1 MAALDFPNSPSNGDT
16 YSANGLTYTY
26 NSSSTKWVRTSPS
39 VGAQGATGPTGSQGA
54 AGAQGATG
62 SGGGTGAQGATGS
75 GGSTG
80 AQGATGATGAQG
92 AAAAGTNGIVKQVLS
107 QTTNSTVY
115 YNYYQGPIDSG
126 LSLTINCADAN
137 NKILIEYT
145 IYGAGT
151 ADTSSSSARYYGSR
165 LLRGSTVVAEGGSNN
180 KMTGYTNSGN
190 ALDCHSFSY
199 LDTPGAGNHT
209 YKVQVRHHLGASYG
223 NYLIVNRSRD
233 GNYTTASTIT
243 CSEIEV

>member
-1 MAALDFPNSPSNGDT
+1 M
-16 YSANGLTYTY
+16 
-26 NSSSTKWVRTSPS
+26 
-39 VGAQGATGPTGSQGA
+39 
-54 AGAQGATG
+54 
-62 SGGGTGAQGATGS
+62 
-75 GGSTG
+75 
-80 AQGATGATGAQG
+80 
-92 AAAAGTNGIVKQVLS
+92 S

-145 IYGAGT
+145 IYGSGT
-151 ADTSSSSARYYGSR
+151 TNTSSSGARYYGSR

-180 KMTGYTNSGN
+180 KMTGYSSAGN
-190 ALDCHSFSY
+190 VLDCHSFSY

-209 YKVQVRHHLGASYG
+209 YKVQVRHHLSASYS
-223 NYLIVNRSRD
+223 NYLVVNRSRD
-233 GNYTTASTIT
+233 GLYTTASTIT

>member
-1 MAALDFPNSPSNGDT
+1 M
-16 YSANGLTYTY
+16 
-26 NSSSTKWVRTSPS
+26 
-39 VGAQGATGPTGSQGA
+39 
-54 AGAQGATG
+54 
-62 SGGGTGAQGATGS
+62 
-75 GGSTG
+75 
-80 AQGATGATGAQG
+80 
-92 AAAAGTNGIVKQVLS
+92 S

-145 IYGAGT
+145 LYGAATTGN
-151 ADTSSSSARYYGSR
+151 SSIGGGRYFGSR

-180 KMTGYTNSGN
+180 KMTGYTDTGN
-190 ALDCHSFSY
+190 DQLDCHSFSY

-209 YKVQVRHHLGASYG
+209 YKVQVRHHLGASYS
-223 NYLIVNRSRD
+223 NYLVVNRSRN
-233 GNYTTASTIT
+233 GSYTTASTIT

>member
-1 MAALDFPNSPSNGDT
+1 M
-16 YSANGLTYTY
+16 
-26 NSSSTKWVRTSPS
+26 
-39 VGAQGATGPTGSQGA
+39 
-54 AGAQGATG
+54 
-62 SGGGTGAQGATGS
+62 
-75 GGSTG
+75 
-80 AQGATGATGAQG
+80 
-92 AAAAGTNGIVKQVLS
+92 S

-151 ADTSSSSARYYGSR
+151 ANTSSSGARYYGSR

-180 KMTGYTNSGN
+180 KMTGYTDSGN
-190 ALDCHSFSY
+190 TLDCHSFSY

-209 YKVQVRHHLGASYG
+209 YKVQVRHHLSASYG